1 MQLTEAKSGH
11 KRRCAMRKPW
21 STDESSE
28 RLDQFRSH
36 DHVDRQPD
44 EPRDSTRDDSQTD
57 RAHAAQRDGA
67 DDQGRTPDGDQQ
79 SPPAGPSDMPKAG
92 WFEILKRSV
101 KQFKHDDITDRAAA
115 LTYYGV
121 LAIFPMILVLI
132 SVLGLLGKSKTDQ
145 ILSNLK
151 QVAPGAVASF
161 LNTVITQVQGKAG
174 AAGIAGII
182 GLALALWSASSYVSG
197 FMNASNAIYDVD
209 EGRPIWKTAPV
220 RLLVTLA
227 LVIMLALSAIMVVVT
242 GPIAKQVGKAFGIGD
257 TAVLI
262 WDIAKWPILLIIVS
276 LMFSLLYKACPNVK
290 QPGFRW
296 VSLGG
301 VIAVVVW
308 LIASAL
314 FAVYVSFSGSYNKT
328 YGSLAT
334 IIIFLVW
341 LWITNIAILLG
352 AEFNAETQRER
363 AIRAGM
369 PHDLEPFAEVR
380 DTRKL
385 DDPQKEE
392 VDHAARVR
400 EHTISS
406 EPE

>member
-1 MQLTEAKSGH
+1 MPSSPRNSSATEDSSTAGRRRAESTARHDNEDSRGDARRSG
-11 KRRCAMRKPW
+11 PPN
-21 STDESSE
+21 S
-28 RLDQFRSH
+28 
-36 DHVDRQPD
+36 P
-44 EPRDSTRDDSQTD
+44 
-57 RAHAAQRDGA
+57 
-67 DDQGRTPDGDQQ
+67 GDI
-79 SPPAGPSDMPKAG
+79 PKAG
-92 WFEILKRSV
+92 WVTILKRAL
-101 KQFKHDDITDRAAA
+101 KEFKHDDITDRAAA

-121 LAIFPMILVLI
+121 LAIFPGILALI
-132 SVLGLLGKSKTDQ
+132 SVLGLLGKSTTDK

-151 QVAPGAVASF
+151 QVAPGAVSSF

-182 GLALALWSASSYVSG
+182 GIALALWSASGYVSG

-227 LVIMLALSAIMVVVT
+227 LVIMLALSAIMVVAT
-242 GPIAKQVGKAFGIGD
+242 GPIASQLGKAFGVGHSI
-257 TAVLI
+257 VLI
-262 WDIAKWPILLIIVS
+262 WDIAKWPFLLIIVS

-290 QPGFRW
+290 QPGMRW
-296 VSLGG
+296 ISLGG

-328 YGSLAT
+328 YGSMAT

-352 AEFNAETQRER
+352 AEFNAEAQRER
-363 AIRAGM
+363 AIQAGA
-369 PHDLEPFAEVR
+369 PEDLDQFAELR

-385 DDPQKEE
+385 DDKRTREADE
-392 VDHAARVR
+392 AAQVR
-400 EHTISS
+400 RETMNGRSDS
-406 EPE
+406 